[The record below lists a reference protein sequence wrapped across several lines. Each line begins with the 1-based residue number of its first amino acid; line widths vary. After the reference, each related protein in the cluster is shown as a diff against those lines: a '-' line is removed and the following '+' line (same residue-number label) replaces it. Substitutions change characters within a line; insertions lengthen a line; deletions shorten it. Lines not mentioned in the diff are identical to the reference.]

1 MVKSNHRGHQDQT
14 PHEVVEVDN
23 VLVEELFVFRVEYV
37 QVRLGQETEL
47 DVISFLLENVEQ
59 NMADRYQHQTG
70 LAAYLQ

>member
-1 MVKSNHRGHQDQT
+1 M
-14 PHEVVEVDN
+14 
-23 VLVEELFVFRVEYV
+23 LVEELFVFRVEYV

-59 NMADRYQHQTG
+59 NMADRYENQTG